1 MMTSFS
7 FSAFFKKFFALLLFL
22 GIFFSGGIGVFAE
35 GTGTT
40 ETPAAASQGSS
51 SAGDKAKE
59 PPLEF
64 KILKPFPGQ
73 ATTGSDGKTSDTG
86 TISTEHGAIGIIE
99 QYVSQIFTFGAGF
112 VSIIA
117 VIWIIIGGYQYMME
131 GSFGGETTAAKEKIT
146 KALSGLVLLFLSAL
160 ILYTINP
167 TFFKFESA
175 DREESPPVT
184 TTPASGSGSSSSS
197 GGS

>member
-1 MMTSFS
+1 M
-7 FSAFFKKFFALLLFL
+7 
-22 GIFFSGGIGVFAE
+22 
-35 GTGTT
+35 
-40 ETPAAASQGSS
+40 
-51 SAGDKAKE
+51 
-59 PPLEF
+59 
-64 KILKPFPGQ
+64 
-73 ATTGSDGKTSDTG
+73 DTG
-86 TISTEHGAIGIIE
+86 TISTERGAIGIIE

-175 DREESPPVT
+175 EETPPST
-184 TTPASGSGSSSSS
+184 STPAPSTSS
-197 GGS
+197 